1 MSLPGHPANRLLG
14 EARAGRSESL
24 GSLLELYREY
34 LRVLARAQLNPRLQA
49 RASPSDLVQ
58 ETFLQ
63 ACRHFE
69 QFRGS
74 TEKEWLAWLRRIL
87 VHSLAQLVERQV
99 LTQKRDISRNVT
111 TGQGQRTSNS
121 SSGAAEPALI
131 SPGSS
136 PSAQAQRR
144 ELAALV
150 ADQLARLPADY
161 REVLM
166 LRNIESLP
174 FEEVARR
181 MGRTSGA
188 VRILWL
194 RALGQLREMHAGE
207 GQA

>member
-1 MSLPGHPANRLLG
+1 MLLPGQPANRLLG
-14 EARAGRSESL
+14 EARAGQSESL

-34 LRVLARAQLNPRLQA
+34 LRALARAQLNPRLQA

-63 ACRHFE
+63 ACRHFD
-69 QFRGS
+69 QFRGN

-99 LTQKRDISRNVT
+99 LTQKRNISRNVT
-111 TGQGQRTSNS
+111 MGQGPRNSNN
-121 SSGAAEPALI
+121 SSGAAESALI

-136 PSAQAQRR
+136 PSAQAQRH
-144 ELAALV
+144 ELVALV
-150 ADQLARLPADY
+150 ADQLARLPDAY

-166 LRNIESLP
+166 LRNIECLP

-181 MGRTSGA
+181 MGRSSGA

-194 RALGQLREMHAGE
+194 RALGQLRELHTGE
-207 GQA
+207 GHA